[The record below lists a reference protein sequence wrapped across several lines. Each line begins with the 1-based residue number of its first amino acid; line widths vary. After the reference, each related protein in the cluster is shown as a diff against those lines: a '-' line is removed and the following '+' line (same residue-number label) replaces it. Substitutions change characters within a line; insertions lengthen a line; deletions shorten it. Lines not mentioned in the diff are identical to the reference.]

1 MQDVMALVARNWWVL
16 ALRGLLGIAFG
27 IVAIVWPG
35 LTLAALVLF
44 FGAYVFV
51 DGVFALVAAI
61 RFRHERERWVPLLLE
76 AILGIAIGAV
86 TFLWPGLT
94 ALAWAF
100 VIAGWAIAT
109 GVLELVAAF
118 RMRGSIGTEILFGL
132 AGIVSIL
139 FGIAVAAMPL
149 MGLVVWV
156 LLIAAYSIAFGVLL
170 LVAAFRLHG
179 FGKPTATAA
188 PV

>member
-1 MQDVMALVARNWWVL
+1 MPDVMTLVARNWWVL

-27 IVAIVWPG
+27 IVAILWPG
-35 LTLAALVLF
+35 LTLAALILF
-44 FGAYVFV
+44 FGAYMFV
-51 DGVFALVAAI
+51 DGIFALAGAI
-61 RFRHERERWVPLLLE
+61 RFRHERERWVSLLFE

-100 VIAGWAIAT
+100 VIAAWAIAT
-109 GVLELVAAF
+109 GVLELIAAF
-118 RMRGSIGTEILFGL
+118 RMRGSLGTEIFFGL
-132 AGIVSIL
+132 AGVVSIL
-139 FGIAVAAMPL
+139 FGIAVAALPL

-156 LLIAAYSIAFGVLL
+156 LLIAAYAIVFGVLL

-179 FGKPTATAA
+179 LGKPTATAA